1 MERLIPKRYAF
12 FACSYNS
19 WRFFESLSLSL
30 SLQVNGIKVAEQ
42 RQRMRK

>member
-30 SLQVNGIKVAEQ
+30 QVNGIKVAEQ